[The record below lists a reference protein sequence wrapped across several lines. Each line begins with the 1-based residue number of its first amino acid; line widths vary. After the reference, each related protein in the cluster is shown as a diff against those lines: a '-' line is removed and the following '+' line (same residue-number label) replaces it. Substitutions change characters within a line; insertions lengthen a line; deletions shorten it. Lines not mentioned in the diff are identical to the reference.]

1 MEQVVFF
8 SCSHFFGKKPKLAC
22 FEMELLCPK
31 SAEIESIFKSTILLG
46 FWVVSGFFCGPN
58 ATNGAG

>member
-8 SCSHFFGKKPKLAC
+8 SCSHFFGKNPKLTC
-22 FEMELLCPK
+22 FEMELPCPK
-31 SAEIESIFKSTILLG
+31 SAETESISKRTILLG
-46 FWVVSGFFCGPN
+46 FWVVLGVFWGPN